1 MSHHKEILRLALPS
15 VVTNITVPLLALADT
30 AIVGHL
36 GQAAFI
42 GATAIGGTIFSMIY
56 WIFAFLRMGTTGLVA
71 QARGRQDRSE
81 ARTILVRALR
91 LSVCISALLLIL
103 QVPILRVALYFM
115 APAAEVSQLASL
127 YFRIVVWGAPAV
139 LAQYVLT
146 GWYIGEQDTR
156 SPMLVALAQN
166 LLNVALSLT
175 LVYAARMGFAGVA
188 LGTVLSQWAGLLFAI
203 GLLRPYIR
211 RAKSSLPPVDTT
223 ETATWRQMLRVNSD
237 IFLRTVCLVAV
248 TVSFTA
254 AGSRQ
259 GELTLSANMLLMQF
273 FILYSYFTDGLA
285 NAAEA
290 LAGKWDGAG
299 CRRELHQTVRCLFA
313 QGAVVSAAFCL
324 LYLLGGRTLLALLTN
339 VETVRLTAAT
349 YLPWASLIPVVALP
363 AMVWDGVFIGLTWTR
378 GMLGSMFLAMCLF
391 FVLLTCCQK
400 LGNHALWLAF
410 DSYLLARG
418 TIQTCYVIRKSNRH
432 EF

>member
-1 MSHHKEILRLALPS
+1 MSHHKKILRLALPS

-91 LSVCISALLLIL
+91 LSVCISTLLLIL

-115 APAAEVSQLASL
+115 APAPEVSQLASL

-175 LVYAARMGFAGVA
+175 LVYVARMGYAGVA
-188 LGTVLSQWAGLLFAI
+188 MGTVLSQWAGLFFAI

-259 GELTLSANMLLMQF
+259 GELTLSANMLLMQL

-324 LYLLGGRTLLALLTN
+324 LYLLSGRTLLALLTN

-349 YLPWASLIPVVALP
+349 YLPWASLIPIVALP

-418 TIQTCYVIRKSNRH
+418 TIQTSYVIRKSNRH

>member
-91 LSVCISALLLIL
+91 LSVCISTLLLIL

-115 APAAEVSQLASL
+115 APAPEVSQLASL

-175 LVYAARMGFAGVA
+175 LVYVARMGFAGVA
-188 LGTVLSQWAGLLFAI
+188 MGTVLSQWAGLLFAI

-211 RAKSSLPPVDTT
+211 GAKSSLPPVDTT

-259 GELTLSANMLLMQF
+259 GELTLSANMLLMQL

-349 YLPWASLIPVVALP
+349 YLPWASLIPIVALP
-363 AMVWDGVFIGLTWTR
+363 AMVWDGVF
-378 GMLGSMFLAMCLF
+378 
-391 FVLLTCCQK
+391 
-400 LGNHALWLAF
+400 
-410 DSYLLARG
+410 
-418 TIQTCYVIRKSNRH
+418 
-432 EF
+432 

>member
-81 ARTILVRALR
+81 ARTILFRALR
-91 LSVCISALLLIL
+91 LSVCISTLLLIL
-103 QVPILRVALYFM
+103 QMPILRVALYFM
-115 APAAEVSQLASL
+115 APAPEVSQLASL

-175 LVYAARMGFAGVA
+175 LVYAARMGFASVA
-188 LGTVLSQWAGLLFAI
+188 MGTVLSQWAGLLFAI

-259 GELTLSANMLLMQF
+259 GELTLSANMLLMQL

-324 LYLLGGRTLLALLTN
+324 LYLL
-339 VETVRLTAAT
+339 TAAT
-349 YLPWASLIPVVALP
+349 YLPWASLIPIVALP

-391 FVLLTCCQK
+391 FALLTCCQQ

>member
-91 LSVCISALLLIL
+91 LSVCISTLLLIL

-115 APAAEVSQLASL
+115 APAPEVSQLASL

-188 LGTVLSQWAGLLFAI
+188 MGTVLSQWAGLLFAI

-211 RAKSSLPPVDTT
+211 GAKSSLPPVDTT

-259 GELTLSANMLLMQF
+259 GELTLSANMLLMQL

-349 YLPWASLIPVVALP
+349 YLPWASLIPIVALP

-391 FVLLTCCQK
+391 FVLLTCCQQ

-418 TIQTCYVIRKSNRH
+418 TIQTSYVIRKSNRH